1 MTTAGVVYGGV
12 AQGQGQPGGPGG
24 RGAGTGRRIVFTPLV
39 KTATV
44 ELLNVPAVIV
54 DF

>member
-12 AQGQGQPGGPGG
+12 AQGQGQHGGPGG
-24 RGAGTGRRIVFTPLV
+24 NSGRIVFTPLV

-44 ELLNVPAVIV
+44 GMVNMPAVLV